1 MIRSKSQA
9 LTAATSRFIALI
21 GGGGADPKERKTISV
36 THSMAAKKNRKT
48 RKKKKKKRKRKRK
61 TLPTHALS
69 LPTIPD
75 KL

>member
-36 THSMAAKKNRKT
+36 THSMAAKSKG
-48 RKKKKKKRKRKRK
+48 KKREEKK
-61 TLPTHALS
+61 TSTHALS